1 MYMKHD
7 TKVALILSSVISK
20 NITENNGSQIAFVAD
35 INKGKIANAT
45 TSDVEFSKRIFSIS

>member
-7 TKVALILSSVISK
+7 TMVALIPSSVISK
-20 NITENNGSQIAFVAD
+20 NITGNNGSQIALVAD
-35 INKGKIANAT
+35 INKGKIANST